1 MKGVAPRILMKL
13 SSYLRYLSG
22 DRLRLL
28 LSYYRRRV
36 GGSAVLRLLRCDP
49 ISVVSLLSPGLRA
62 SFGALTECFVGLAD
76 VGRYDCPLE
85 PCPMIAPLRCPVT

>member
-1 MKGVAPRILMKL
+1 MVGRKEMKERAVRPRLLLRRSRRYLVKGVALCILMKL

-49 ISVVSLLSPGLRA
+49 ISGVSLLSPGLRA
-62 SFGALTECFVGLAD
+62 SFGALSAL
-76 VGRYDCPLE
+76 
-85 PCPMIAPLRCPVT
+85 

>member
-28 LSYYRRRV
+28 LNYYRRRV
-36 GGSAVLRLLRCDP
+36 GGSSVLRLLRRDP
-49 ISVVSLLSPGLRA
+49 ISAVSLLSPSFRA
-62 SFGALTECFVGLAD
+62 SFGALSAL
-76 VGRYDCPLE
+76 
-85 PCPMIAPLRCPVT
+85 

>member
-1 MKGVAPRILMKL
+1 MKGVALCILMKL

-49 ISVVSLLSPGLRA
+49 ISVVSLLSPGFRA
-62 SFGALTECFVGLAD
+62 SFGALSAL
-76 VGRYDCPLE
+76 
-85 PCPMIAPLRCPVT
+85 

>member
-1 MKGVAPRILMKL
+1 MKGVALCILMKL

-28 LSYYRRRV
+28 LDYYRRRV
-36 GGSAVLRLLRCDP
+36 GGSSVLRLLRCDP

-62 SFGALTECFVGLAD
+62 SFGALSAL
-76 VGRYDCPLE
+76 
-85 PCPMIAPLRCPVT
+85 